1 MTDEMK
7 SYDVPSEDSFYDPD
21 SAKKVLDGIMTDA
34 VIDKHHP
41 YTEKRHPQNKAF
53 REAVGKL
60 HEVKAEGVS
69 QEEAKYNQI
78 LEEGE
83 KLKQRRIDQRVSE
96 ASKEMKR
103 LVELGF
109 TEENIP
115 EDIDGKTLSLLKAQR
130 LAAEGKFH
138 EVIPIL
144 NRRSSRPELTKLVQA
159 ISETDLPDDMKFEL
173 TNKILFEL
181 KKEQK

>member
-34 VIDKHHP
+34 VIDKLHP
-41 YTEKRHPQNKAF
+41 YTNKHHPQNRAF

-69 QEEAKYNQI
+69 QEEAKFDEI
-78 LEEGE
+78 LEAGE

-109 TEENIP
+109 TEESIP
-115 EDIDGKTLSLLKAQR
+115 EDLDDKTLNLLKAQR

-144 NRRSSRPELTKLVQA
+144 NRQSSRTELTKLVQA
-159 ISETDLPDDMKFEL
+159 ISDTELSDDMKFEL

-181 KKEQK
+181 KKEK

>member
-1 MTDEMK
+1 
-7 SYDVPSEDSFYDPD
+7 
-21 SAKKVLDGIMTDA
+21 
-34 VIDKHHP
+34 
-41 YTEKRHPQNKAF
+41 
-53 REAVGKL
+53 
-60 HEVKAEGVS
+60 
-69 QEEAKYNQI
+69 
-78 LEEGE
+78 
-83 KLKQRRIDQRVSE
+83 
-96 ASKEMKR
+96 MKR

-109 TEENIP
+109 GEESIP
-115 EDIDGKTLSLLKAQR
+115 EDLDDKTLNLLKAQR

-144 NRRSSRPELTKLVQA
+144 NRQSSRTELTKLVQA

>member
-7 SYDVPSEDSFYDPD
+7 SYDVPSEESFCDPD
-21 SAKKVLDGIMTDA
+21 SAKQTLDKIMTDA

-41 YTEKRHPQNKAF
+41 YTNKHHPQNKAF

-109 TEENIP
+109 TEESIP
-115 EDIDGKTLSLLKAQR
+115 EDLDDKTLNLLKAQR

-144 NRRSSRPELTKLVQA
+144 NRQSSRTELTKLVQA
-159 ISETDLPDDMKFEL
+159 ISDTELSDDMKFEL

-181 KKEQK
+181 KKEK